1 MSVLFGVGAAAC
13 WGLADFLAKSMAEK
27 GGVAGTMFLSSA
39 IGLTT
44 VSLWLAI
51 QPGAMRP
58 LVNASDALFI
68 TVLATA
74 ASVSASFCLTSG
86 LAIGQTAVVAPIAM
100 CYGAVTTVLSLC
112 SGESFTAITTTGVL
126 ICLGGIPLAA
136 GLTFRGSASGTG
148 LRALMFAGAAAVLYG
163 VAFWL
168 QGHYAIPKLGT
179 LTVLLANYG
188 VAFFA
193 SALACIGRISNTAGL
208 VRSPVFLLQAGANV
222 CALCFLALGMRYGA
236 SAVVTVLSALSGGVT
251 AMLGLV
257 VRKERLSR
265 SQWTGVLATTIGAAM
280 IAASPK
286 RS

>member
-1 MSVLFGVGAAAC
+1 MSIFFGIGAAVC

-39 IGLTT
+39 IGLIT
-44 VSLWLAI
+44 VSLWLVI

-58 LVNASDALFI
+58 FVDASSALFF

-86 LAIGQTAVVAPIAM
+86 LAIGQSAVVAPIAM
-100 CYGAVTTVLSLC
+100 CYAAVTTVLSLC
-112 SGESFTAITTTGVL
+112 SGESLSATATAGVL
-126 ICLGGIPLAA
+126 ICVGGIPLAA
-136 GLTFRGSASGTG
+136 GFTCRGPASGTG
-148 LRALMFAGAAAVLYG
+148 LRALKFASAAAGLYG

-168 QGHYAIPKLGT
+168 QGHYAIPRLGT

-188 VAFFA
+188 VAFCA
-193 SALACIGRISNTAGL
+193 SALACIRRMSNTGGL
-208 VRSPVFLLQAGANV
+208 ARSPVFLLQAGANV
-222 CALCFLALGMRYGA
+222 CALCFLALGMRSGA

-265 SQWTGVLATTIGAAM
+265 SQWTGVLATTIGAAI
-280 IAASPK
+280 IAASPAG
-286 RS
+286 S

>member
-1 MSVLFGVGAAAC
+1 MSVLFGIGAAMC

-44 VSLWLAI
+44 VSVWLGI

-58 LVNASDALFI
+58 LVDASGSLSIAA
-68 TVLATA
+68 ATA

-86 LAIGQTAVVAPIAM
+86 LAIGQSAVVAPIAM

-112 SGESFTAITTTGVL
+112 SGESLTVRATTGVL

-136 GLTFRGSASGTG
+136 GLKLRGSESRTG
-148 LRALMFAGAAAVLYG
+148 RRALMFACAAAILYG
-163 VAFWL
+163 IAFWL
-168 QGHYAIPKLGT
+168 QGHYAIPRLGT

-188 VAFFA
+188 VTFCV
-193 SALACIGRISNTAGL
+193 SALGCIRKVSQTGGL
-208 VRSPVFLLQAGANV
+208 ARSPVFILQSSTNV
-222 CALCFLALGMRYGA
+222 CALCFLVLGMRHGG

-251 AMLGLV
+251 AMFGLV
-257 VRKERLSR
+257 LRRERLSR
-265 SQWTGVLATTIGAAM
+265 TQWAGVFTTTLGAAM
-280 IAASPK
+280 IAASS
-286 RS
+286 RAR